1 MKISLVLSILL
12 LFAGGVWGEN
22 LTLECKGKVEV
33 SEVGITSFFGE
44 NSGSGIFTQEKQKD
58 AFIIFSMDK
67 SEKEGW
73 VQLSN
78 SLLIQDREIRK
89 EKKYDFSEL
98 EVTDSIIKAQFQIKR
113 ANKPEITINR
123 NTGSIEYISKRYP
136 RRFSGTCE
144 KIEISKRKF

>member
-1 MKISLVLSILL
+1 MKKLL
-12 LFAGGVWGEN
+12 LLLSLLLATNAWAEG

-67 SEKEGW
+67 SEKKGW

-78 SLLIQDREIRK
+78 SLLIQDR
-89 EKKYDFSEL
+89 
-98 EVTDSIIKAQFQIKR
+98 
-113 ANKPEITINR
+113 
-123 NTGSIEYISKRYP
+123 
-136 RRFSGTCE
+136 
-144 KIEISKRKF
+144 